1 MSSIII
7 VFSVFLGLMVLRVPV
22 AVALIIGS
30 MVGIYLE
37 GMDLVNVVSQ
47 SYRGIDSFTLLA
59 VPFFLALGFLIAR
72 TSVFERLL
80 DLAGVLVGRFR
91 GGLGQVNILNSMLF
105 AGLSGSAVADTTSE
119 GPIIIPLMRRR
130 GYSLEYSAAITAATS
145 TIGLIIPPSILMVVY
160 AATNGTSVGAL
171 FLAGFTPGFLIGGI
185 FLVINYLHAR
195 RHQIDVGQSHREEG
209 APLRSLGE
217 IFWRALPVMV
227 IPVLIIGGIRSG
239 VFTATEAG
247 AIGFAYTFIL
257 TVFIYRDISLSQIGT
272 FFKDTVLLFSLPML
286 AVAAAGPF
294 GWMLT
299 LLGADVM
306 VRDLVAAMDVGP
318 AGFLLMVAVV
328 FMIVG
333 TFLDGIPAIIIFA
346 PLFAT
351 GAMELGI
358 HPIQLGIVI
367 CVVLAIGLIT
377 PPYGLCLL
385 IASRLANVPVVS
397 VLRPIGIFILAE
409 LVVVAI
415 LAAFPDVALFI
426 PRIFASDLVK

>member
-1 MSSIII
+1 MSGIII

-30 MVGIYLE
+30 MAGIYLE

-171 FLAGFTPGFLIGGI
+171 FLAGFTPGLLIGGI
-185 FLVINYLHAR
+185 FLIINYLHAR
-195 RHQIDVGQSHREEG
+195 RHQIDIGQSHREEG
-209 APLRSLGE
+209 APLRSLSE

-239 VFTATEAG
+239 AFTATEAG

-272 FFKDTVLLFSLPML
+272 FFKDTVLLYSLPML

-306 VRDLVAAMDVGP
+306 LRDLVAAMDVGP
-318 AGFLLMVAVV
+318 VGFLLMVAVV

-397 VLRPIGIFILAE
+397 VMKPIGIFILAE
-409 LVVVAI
+409 LAVVTI